1 MNELTKSLHTR
12 ALATTVLALALVCG
26 PHTADAQVNNS
37 GASNQADTASAQAD
51 PSAFDRE
58 DRRSRSIVAQ
68 MLCARQ
74 ASALRRQGVFGRLDE
89 VGSTLHCGV
98 IDDRYVAV
106 TFDFDTVQSVAR
118 RLATVDLASS
128 TRRTEPLDT
137 ARIVAVERASRSAL
151 SQASEHFTREQRR
164 FATYKHRFDGDS
176 IEIWFIPAAVLS
188 GESLTVGGER
198 GYVFSPDGAVLAR
211 VVDESAHMR
220 SLAWPDSGRI
230 TIPSRSHAVPSMSE
244 LLVANLLN
252 RNGRDVAI
260 ETQTQTATLVGDGS
274 NAVWLFVARTP

>member
-26 PHTADAQVNNS
+26 PHTADAQVS
-37 GASNQADTASAQAD
+37 GALHQANTASAQAD

-106 TFDFDTVQSVAR
+106 AFDFDTVQSVAR

-198 GYVFSPDGAVLAR
+198 GYVFSPGGAVLAR

-220 SLAWPDSGRI
+220 SLAWPDSGGI
-230 TIPSRSHAVPSMSE
+230 TIPSGWHSVPSMTE

-274 NAVWLFVARTP
+274 NAVWLIVARTP